1 MKLSQ
6 THVLART
13 TARTCGDGCSY
24 LQGRLHVLAGTV
36 KRTCGKR
43 GSALQGRMQ
52 CTAEAIAVHC
62 GRGCSALRLRWG
74 KTGSPDKS
82 GGEGKNGLSRL
93 LFKRFLPD
101 ASGPYVASAPCS
113 SYAQDMLLML
123 VPVGTPGS
131 YISLLLGRAAS
142 VSTSDI
148 LLSLSLGA
156 HLIVILSRRL
166 LSGPGTEGYSSALD
180 NGIYIVSTKLIAH
193 RDTCLCGL

>member
-1 MKLSQ
+1 MK
-6 THVLART
+6 
-13 TARTCGDGCSY
+13 GY
-24 LQGRLHVLAGTV
+24 
-36 KRTCGKR
+36 KRC
-43 GSALQGRMQ
+43 SALQGRMQ
-52 CTAEAIAVHC
+52 CTAEADAVHC
-62 GRGCSALRLRWG
+62 GSGCSALRLRWG
-74 KTGSPDKS
+74 KTGLPNKS
-82 GGEGKNGLSRL
+82 GGGGKNGLSRL
-93 LFKRFLPD
+93 LFMRFLPD
-101 ASGPYVASAPCS
+101 ASGPYVVRQPPYS

-166 LSGPGTEGYSSALD
+166 LSGPSTEGYSSALD

>member
-1 MKLSQ
+1 MGSVDSSLSGSFQ
-6 THVLART
+6 T
-13 TARTCGDGCSY
+13 
-24 LQGRLHVLAGTV
+24 Q
-36 KRTCGKR
+36 
-43 GSALQGRMQ
+43 
-52 CTAEAIAVHC
+52 AVHT
-62 GRGCSALRLRWG
+62 LRQ
-74 KTGSPDKS
+74 P
-82 GGEGKNGLSRL
+82 
-93 LFKRFLPD
+93 
-101 ASGPYVASAPCS
+101 PCS

-123 VPVGTPGS
+123 VSVGAPRS

>member
-1 MKLSQ
+1 MGSVDCSLCGSFQ
-6 THVLART
+6 T
-13 TARTCGDGCSY
+13 
-24 LQGRLHVLAGTV
+24 Q
-36 KRTCGKR
+36 
-43 GSALQGRMQ
+43 
-52 CTAEAIAVHC
+52 AVHT
-62 GRGCSALRLRWG
+62 LRQ
-74 KTGSPDKS
+74 T
-82 GGEGKNGLSRL
+82 
-93 LFKRFLPD
+93 
-101 ASGPYVASAPCS
+101 PYS

-166 LSGPGTEGYSSALD
+166 LSGPSTEGYSSALD

>member
-1 MKLSQ
+1 M
-6 THVLART
+6 
-13 TARTCGDGCSY
+13 
-24 LQGRLHVLAGTV
+24 QGRLHVLAGTV
-36 KRTCGKR
+36 ARTCGKR

-52 CTAEAIAVHC
+52 CTAEADAVHC
-62 GRGCSALRLRWG
+62 GSGCSALRLRWG
-74 KTGSPDKS
+74 KTGLPDKS
-82 GGEGKNGLSRL
+82 GGGGKNGLSRL
-93 LFKRFLPD
+93 LFKRFL
-101 ASGPYVASAPCS
+101 SRRKRSILCVSPCS

-123 VPVGTPGS
+123 VPVGAPGS

-166 LSGPGTEGYSSALD
+166 LSGPSTEGYSSALD

>member
-1 MKLSQ
+1 
-6 THVLART
+6 
-13 TARTCGDGCSY
+13 
-24 LQGRLHVLAGTV
+24 
-36 KRTCGKR
+36 
-43 GSALQGRMQ
+43 MQ
-52 CTAEAIAVHC
+52 CTAEAVAVHC
-62 GRGCSALRLRWG
+62 GRGCSALRLRWA
-74 KTGSPDKS
+74 KLDYQINQE
-82 GGEGKNGLSRL
+82 GGGGGKNGLSRL
-93 LFKRFLPD
+93 LFMRFLPD
-101 ASGPYVASAPCS
+101 ASGPYFASAPCS

-123 VPVGTPGS
+123 VSVGTPGS

-156 HLIVILSRRL
+156 HLIVILNRRL

>member
-1 MKLSQ
+1 MKPISD
-6 THVLART
+6 
-13 TARTCGDGCSY
+13 ARTCKDGRTY
-24 LQGRLHVLAGTV
+24 LRGRLHVLAGKEAV
-36 KRTCGKR
+36 HCKDGC
-43 GSALQGRMQ
+43 SALQRRMQ
-52 CTAEAIAVHC
+52 CTAGAVAVHC
-62 GRGCSALRLRWG
+62 GSGCSALRLRWG

-82 GGEGKNGLSRL
+82 GGGGKNGLSRL

-123 VPVGTPGS
+123 VSVGTPGS

-156 HLIVILSRRL
+156 HLIVILSLRL

>member
-1 MKLSQ
+1 MKPISD
-6 THVLART
+6 ART
-13 TARTCGDGCSY
+13 CKDGRTYLREKRQCTARTD
-24 LQGRLHVLAGTV
+24 
-36 KRTCGKR
+36 
-43 GSALQGRMQ
+43 
-52 CTAEAIAVHC
+52 AVHC
-62 GRGCSALRLRWG
+62 GSGCSALRLRCR

-82 GGEGKNGLSRL
+82 GGGGKNGLCRW

-101 ASGPYVASAPCS
+101 ASGPYFASAPCS

-123 VPVGTPGS
+123 VPVGAAGS
-131 YISLLLGRAAS
+131 YIGLLLGRAAS

-166 LSGPGTEGYSSALD
+166 LSGPSTEGYSSALD

>member
-1 MKLSQ
+1 MQ
-6 THVLART
+6 ERTHVLART
-13 TARTCGDGCSY
+13 VARTCGKGCTY
-24 LQGRLHVLAGTV
+24 LRGRLHVLAGKEAV
-36 KRTCGKR
+36 HCKDGC
-43 GSALQGRMQ
+43 SALQRRLQ
-52 CTAEAIAVHC
+52 CTAEAVAVHC
-62 GRGCSALRLRWG
+62 GSGCSALRLRWG

-82 GGEGKNGLSRL
+82 GGGGKNGLSRL

-101 ASGPYVASAPCS
+101 ASGPYFASAPCS

-123 VPVGTPGS
+123 VSVGTPGS

-166 LSGPGTEGYSSALD
+166 VSGPSTEGYSSALD

>member
-1 MKLSQ
+1 MGGGRFLNEAYLRCTYLQ
-6 THVLART
+6 GRTHVLAGT
-13 TARTCGDGCSY
+13 VARTCGDGCTY
-24 LQGRLHVLAGTV
+24 LRE
-36 KRTCGKR
+36 KR
-43 GSALQGRMQ
+43 Q
-52 CTAEAIAVHC
+52 CTARTDAVHC
-62 GRGCSALRLRWG
+62 GSGCSALRLRWG

-82 GGEGKNGLSRL
+82 GGGGKNGFSRL

-101 ASGPYVASAPCS
+101 ASGPYFASAPCS
-113 SYAQDMLLML
+113 SYAQDLLLML
-123 VPVGTPGS
+123 VSVGTPGS
-131 YISLLLGRAAS
+131 YVSLLLGRAAS

-156 HLIVILSRRL
+156 HLIVILSLRL

>member
-1 MKLSQ
+1 MKPISD
-6 THVLART
+6 
-13 TARTCGDGCSY
+13 ARTCGDGCTY
-24 LQGRLHVLAGTV
+24 LQGWLHVLAG
-36 KRTCGKR
+36 K
-43 GSALQGRMQ
+43 
-52 CTAEAIAVHC
+52 EAVHC
-62 GRGCSALRLRWG
+62 KDGCSALRLRWG

-82 GGEGKNGLSRL
+82 GGGGKNGLCRW
-93 LFKRFLPD
+93 LFMRFLPD
-101 ASGPYVASAPCS
+101 ASGPYFASTPCS

-180 NGIYIVSTKLIAH
+180 NGIYIISTILIAH

>member
-1 MKLSQ
+1 MKPISD
-6 THVLART
+6 
-13 TARTCGDGCSY
+13 ARTCKDGRTY
-24 LQGRLHVLAGTV
+24 LRGRLHVLAGKV
-36 KRTCGKR
+36 ARTCGKR

-52 CTAEAIAVHC
+52 CTAEAVAVHC
-62 GRGCSALRLRWG
+62 GSGCSALRLKWG

-82 GGEGKNGLSRL
+82 GGGGKNGLSRL

-101 ASGPYVASAPCS
+101 ASGPYFASAPCS

-123 VPVGTPGS
+123 VSVGTPGS

>member
-1 MKLSQ
+1 MKPISD
-6 THVLART
+6 
-13 TARTCGDGCSY
+13 ARTCKDGRTY
-24 LQGRLHVLAGTV
+24 LRGRLHVLAG
-36 KRTCGKR
+36 K
-43 GSALQGRMQ
+43 
-52 CTAEAIAVHC
+52 EAVHC
-62 GRGCSALRLRWG
+62 GSGCSALRLRWA
-74 KTGSPDKS
+74 KTGLPDKS
-82 GGEGKNGLSRL
+82 GGGGKNGLSRL
-93 LFKRFLPD
+93 LFMRFLPD
-101 ASGPYVASAPCS
+101 ASGPYFASAPCS

-123 VPVGTPGS
+123 VSVGTPGS

-166 LSGPGTEGYSSALD
+166 LFGPGTEGYSSALD

>member
-1 MKLSQ
+1 
-6 THVLART
+6 
-13 TARTCGDGCSY
+13 
-24 LQGRLHVLAGTV
+24 
-36 KRTCGKR
+36 
-43 GSALQGRMQ
+43 
-52 CTAEAIAVHC
+52 
-62 GRGCSALRLRWG
+62 
-74 KTGSPDKS
+74 
-82 GGEGKNGLSRL
+82 
-93 LFKRFLPD
+93 
-101 ASGPYVASAPCS
+101 
-113 SYAQDMLLML
+113 MLLML

-166 LSGPGTEGYSSALD
+166 LSGPSTEGYSSALD